1 VESQAPGS
9 RSPTTAVPASVII
22 PDYARP
28 SALMVPHYDAT
39 LVDLLEE
46 VASVASQWIGVI
58 LLSAD
63 PALSRAFVARQARP
77 QRFSIVAAPYD
88 TPWIRDRA
96 PIAVRE
102 EGGGIAWL
110 LPRMVEAGRPFDDKL
125 FETISAR
132 ALRPAPLAIAQ
143 GNLVAG
149 PAGIGLSTSR
159 VLYENSVDE
168 RGLQTFAPALGL
180 RHWIAFDPFPEEPTG
195 HADVHVRFL
204 SAGLMAVAWHPRD
217 PALQQ
222 CAVDIE
228 SRVKAVRPDIRTIRI
243 PLARVGRRYAS
254 LVNWIQ
260 IGRRLLLPTYALTT
274 DDDLAEA
281 TDLLAKEGFSV
292 HSLPSP
298 TLDLGGSL
306 HCLTASVFV

>member
-1 VESQAPGS
+1 MSA
-9 RSPTTAVPASVII
+9 TVIV

-39 LVDLLEE
+39 LIGLLEE
-46 VASVASQWIGVI
+46 LAVAASRWIGVI
-58 LLSAD
+58 LLSGD
-63 PALSRAFVARQARP
+63 PALSQAFVARQNRP

-102 EGGGIAWL
+102 AGGVGWI
-110 LPRMVEAGRPFDDKL
+110 LPRMIEADRPLDDRL
-125 FETISAR
+125 FETISAKT
-132 ALRPAPLAIAQ
+132 LRPAPLAIAQ

-149 PAGIGLSTSR
+149 PAGIAVSTTR
-159 VLYENSVDE
+159 VLRENRIGE
-168 RGLQTFAPALGL
+168 GALEALAPDLGV
-180 RHWIAFDPFPEEPTG
+180 RHWIVFEPFPDEPTG

-204 SAGLMAVAWHPRD
+204 NAHLMAVAWHRD
-217 PALQQ
+217 DPTLQQ
-222 CAVDIE
+222 RAIAIE
-228 SRVKAVRPDIRTIRI
+228 DSVRAVRPGMRSLRV
-243 PLARVGRRYAS
+243 PLTREGKRYAS

-260 IGRRLLLPTYALTT
+260 IGRNLLLPTYDMTAA
-274 DDDLAEA
+274 DHFAEA
-281 TDLLAKEGFSV
+281 TRLLAEEGFHV
-292 HSLPSP
+292 HTVASP